1 MKSKTPISLT
11 VASVIL
17 VVITLATL
25 ALNFAGDRTRS
36 EFVVRNTLA
45 DIVLLLCI
53 FLFTGIV
60 VLRGAVDYSKNWLYE
75 VK

>member
-11 VASVIL
+11 VALVIL

-25 ALNFAGDRTRS
+25 ALNIAGDRTRS

-60 VLRGAVDYSKNWLYE
+60 VLRGAVDYSKN
-75 VK
+75 

>member
-1 MKSKTPISLT
+1 MKSKTPIILT
-11 VASVIL
+11 VALVIL
-17 VVITLATL
+17 IVITLATL
-25 ALNFAGDRTRS
+25 ALNFVSDRTRS

-53 FLFTGIV
+53 CLFAGIV
-60 VLRGAVDYSKNWLYE
+60 VMRGAVDYSKNWLYE